1 MLANFFFMYAI
12 LALTIEYS
20 GVSEGKGKSEWL
32 RKFSYLSQG

>member
-20 GVSEGKGKSEWL
+20 GVSEGKGSEWL

>member
-20 GVSEGKGKSEWL
+20 GVSEGKGKSE
-32 RKFSYLSQG
+32 